1 MKSHSLNELKEG
13 PCIKE
18 TKKMRLSYINST
30 MEDALKQ
37 LKKKALPLGTSW
49 KGNVLRRLKDG
60 GSLKHN
66 QMRGCHK

>member
-18 TKKMRLSYINST
+18 TKKMRLPYMNST

-37 LKKKALPLGTSW
+37 LKKGIAIRNFMEGECAKKTQGWGFP
-49 KGNVLRRLKDG
+49 
-60 GSLKHN
+60 
-66 QMRGCHK
+66 